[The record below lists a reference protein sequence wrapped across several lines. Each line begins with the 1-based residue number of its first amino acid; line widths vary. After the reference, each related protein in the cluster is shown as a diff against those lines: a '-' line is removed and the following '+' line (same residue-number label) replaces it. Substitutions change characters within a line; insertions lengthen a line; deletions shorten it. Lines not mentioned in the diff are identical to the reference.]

1 MVVLKHK
8 NMKKINRLQLVVL
21 ILETIAIILLFV
33 LIFSI
38 GVKFGIDSK
47 DSITITTHD
56 TVYVVKSKT
65 ELPNL
70 NIKQFKNIIAELES
84 KNNYEATSKNYFGKY
99 QISQTNIALSDYD
112 VDVFMEDKEVQEW
125 VMDDLFY
132 EYLYHTVSYC
142 NKYNGTC
149 VFNLDIDTWTILY
162 GCHCIGYPK
171 IKKWLDKPVKNR
183 LYYQMLNFNSKRNE
197 KS

>member
-1 MVVLKHK
+1 MKRINRFELIQLIHKSIVVL
-8 NMKKINRLQLVVL
+8 LVISIISIFGL
-21 ILETIAIILLFV
+21 MIGRETH
-33 LIFSI
+33 SQ
-38 GVKFGIDSK
+38 KT
-47 DSITITTHD
+47 ITITIHD
-56 TVYVVKSKT
+56 TVYIVKSKT
-65 ELPNL
+65 QLPNL
-70 NIKQFKNIIAELES
+70 TIKQFKNIIGKLES
-84 KNNYEATSKNYFGKY
+84 GNDYSARSKNYFGKY

-112 VDVFMEDKEVQEW
+112 VDVFMDDKEVQEW

-142 NKYNGTC
+142 NKYNGIK

-183 LYYQMLNFNSKRNE
+183 LYYQMIKFNKMRL
-197 KS
+197 

>member
-8 NMKKINRLQLVVL
+8 IMKRINRLDLLRISTVIIVL
-21 ILETIAIILLFV
+21 PVMIGFAINVI
-33 LIFSI
+33 SNN
-38 GVKFGIDSK
+38 
-47 DSITITTHD
+47 ITEKEARQPIIIHD
-56 TVYVVKSKT
+56 TVYVVKTKT

-70 NIKQFKNIIAELES
+70 TIKQFKNIVAELES
-84 KNNYEATSKNYFGKY
+84 KNDYSARSKNYFGKY

-112 VDVFMEDKEVQEW
+112 VDVFMKDKEIQEW

-142 NKYNGTC
+142 NKYNGTRI
-149 VFNLDIDTWTILY
+149 FNLDIDTWTVLY

-183 LYYQMLNFNSKRNE
+183 LYYQMINFNKMRL
-197 KS
+197 

>member
-8 NMKKINRLQLVVL
+8 IMKRINRLDLLKISTVSVVL
-21 ILETIAIILLFV
+21 LFLFV
-33 LIFSI
+33 MII
-38 GVKFGIDSK
+38 RVGVDIVTEKKTPQPI
-47 DSITITTHD
+47 IIHD
-56 TVYVVKSKT
+56 TVYIVKSKT

-70 NIKQFKNIIAELES
+70 TIKQFKNIIAELES
-84 KNNYEATSKNYFGKY
+84 KNDYSARSENYFGKY

-112 VDVFMEDKEVQEW
+112 VDVFMDDKEVQEW

-142 NKYNGTC
+142 NKYNGTRI
-149 VFNLDIDTWTILY
+149 FNLDIDTWTILY

-183 LYYQMLNFNSKRNE
+183 LYYQMINFNKMRL
-197 KS
+197 

>member
-8 NMKKINRLQLVVL
+8 IMKRINRFKLVKIVFV
-21 ILETIAIILLFV
+21 IIMISAIMMFFMRVGVVIGKSGIENKTIII
-33 LIFSI
+33 
-38 GVKFGIDSK
+38 
-47 DSITITTHD
+47 HD
-56 TVYVVKSKT
+56 TIYVVKSKT

-70 NIKQFKNIIAELES
+70 TIKQFKNIIAELES
-84 KNNYEATSKNYFGKY
+84 KNDYSARSKNYFGKY

-112 VDVFMEDKEVQEW
+112 VDVFMNDKEVQEW

-142 NKYNGTC
+142 NKYNGTK
-149 VFNLDIDTWTILY
+149 VFDLEIDTWVILY

-171 IKKWLDKPVKNR
+171 IKKWLNKPVKNR
-183 LYYQMLNFNSKRNE
+183 LYYQMVNFNKMRL
-197 KS
+197 

>member
-1 MVVLKHK
+1 MVVLKNK
-8 NMKKINRLQLVVL
+8 IMKKINRLQLVIL
-21 ILETIAIILLFV
+21 IAKTITIISFFVAIFA
-33 LIFSI
+33 I
-38 GVKFGIDSK
+38 GVQFGVDSQ
-47 DSITITTHD
+47 SLAIRTIYD
-56 TVYVVKSKT
+56 TVYIVKSKT

-70 NIKQFKNIIAELES
+70 TIKQFKNIVAEIES
-84 KNNYEATSKNYFGKY
+84 KNDYSARSKNYFGKY

-112 VDVFMEDKEVQEW
+112 VDMFMDDKEVQEW

-142 NKYNGTC
+142 NKYNGTRI
-149 VFNLDIDTWTILY
+149 FNLDIDTWTILY

-183 LYYQMLNFNSKRNE
+183 LYYQMINFNKMRL
-197 KS
+197 

>member
-1 MVVLKHK
+1 MAVLKHK
-8 NMKKINRLQLVVL
+8 IMKRINRLDLLRISTVIIVL
-21 ILETIAIILLFV
+21 PVMIGFAINI
-33 LIFSI
+33 ISNN
-38 GVKFGIDSK
+38 
-47 DSITITTHD
+47 ITEKEARQPIIIHD
-56 TVYVVKSKT
+56 TVYVVKTKT

-70 NIKQFKNIIAELES
+70 TIKQFKNIVAEIES
-84 KNNYEATSKNYFGKY
+84 KNDYSARSKNYFGKY

-112 VDVFMEDKEVQEW
+112 VDMFMDDKEVQEW

-142 NKYNGTC
+142 NKYNGTRI
-149 VFNLDIDTWTILY
+149 FNLDIDTWTILY

-183 LYYQMLNFNSKRNE
+183 LYYQMINFNKMRS
-197 KS
+197 

>member
-1 MVVLKHK
+1 MAVLKHK
-8 NMKKINRLQLVVL
+8 IMKRINRLDLLRISTVIIVL
-21 ILETIAIILLFV
+21 PVMIGFAINI
-33 LIFSI
+33 ISNN
-38 GVKFGIDSK
+38 
-47 DSITITTHD
+47 ITEKEARQPIIIHD
-56 TVYVVKSKT
+56 TVYVVKTKT

-70 NIKQFKNIIAELES
+70 TIKQFKNIVAEIES
-84 KNNYEATSKNYFGKY
+84 KNDYSARSKNYFGKY

-112 VDVFMEDKEVQEW
+112 VDMFMDDKEVQEW

-142 NKYNGTC
+142 NKYNGTRI
-149 VFNLDIDTWTILY
+149 FNLDIDTWTILY

-183 LYYQMLNFNSKRNE
+183 LYYQMINFNKMRL
-197 KS
+197 

>member
-8 NMKKINRLQLVVL
+8 IMKRINRLDLLRISTVIIVL
-21 ILETIAIILLFV
+21 PVMIGFAINVI
-33 LIFSI
+33 SNN
-38 GVKFGIDSK
+38 
-47 DSITITTHD
+47 ITEKEARQPIIIHD
-56 TVYVVKSKT
+56 TVYVVKTKT

-70 NIKQFKNIIAELES
+70 TIKQFKNIIAELES
-84 KNNYEATSKNYFGKY
+84 KNDYSARSKNYFGKY

-112 VDVFMEDKEVQEW
+112 VDMFMDDKEVQEW

-142 NKYNGTC
+142 NKYNGTRI
-149 VFNLDIDTWTILY
+149 FNLDIDTWTVLY

-183 LYYQMLNFNSKRNE
+183 LYYQMINFNKMRL
-197 KS
+197 

>member
-8 NMKKINRLQLVVL
+8 IMKRINRLDLLRISTVIIVL
-21 ILETIAIILLFV
+21 PVMIGFAINVI
-33 LIFSI
+33 SNN
-38 GVKFGIDSK
+38 
-47 DSITITTHD
+47 ITEKEARQPIIIHD
-56 TVYVVKSKT
+56 TVYVVKTKT

-70 NIKQFKNIIAELES
+70 TIKQFKNIIAELES
-84 KNNYEATSKNYFGKY
+84 KNNYSARSKNYFGKY

-112 VDVFMEDKEVQEW
+112 VDMFMDDKEVQEW

-142 NKYNGTC
+142 NKYNGTRI
-149 VFNLDIDTWTILY
+149 FNLDIDTWTVLY

-183 LYYQMLNFNSKRNE
+183 LYYQMINFNKMRL
-197 KS
+197 

>member
-1 MVVLKHK
+1 MAVLKHK
-8 NMKKINRLQLVVL
+8 IMKRINRLDLLRISTVIIVL
-21 ILETIAIILLFV
+21 PVMIGFAINI
-33 LIFSI
+33 ISNN
-38 GVKFGIDSK
+38 
-47 DSITITTHD
+47 ITEKEARQPIIIHD
-56 TVYVVKSKT
+56 TVYIVKSKT

-70 NIKQFKNIIAELES
+70 TIKQFKNIVAEIES
-84 KNNYEATSKNYFGKY
+84 KNDYSARSKNYFGKY

-112 VDVFMEDKEVQEW
+112 VDMFMDDKEVQEW

-142 NKYNGTC
+142 NKYNGTRI
-149 VFNLDIDTWTILY
+149 FNLDIDTWTILY

-183 LYYQMLNFNSKRNE
+183 LYYQMINFNKMRL
-197 KS
+197 

>member
-8 NMKKINRLQLVVL
+8 IMKRINRLDLLRISTVIIVL
-21 ILETIAIILLFV
+21 PVMIGFAINI
-33 LIFSI
+33 ISNN
-38 GVKFGIDSK
+38 
-47 DSITITTHD
+47 ITEKEARQPIIIHD
-56 TVYVVKSKT
+56 TVYVVKTKT

-70 NIKQFKNIIAELES
+70 TIKQFKNIVAELES
-84 KNNYEATSKNYFGKY
+84 KNDYSARSKNYFGKY

-112 VDVFMEDKEVQEW
+112 VDVFMDDKEVQEW

-142 NKYNGTC
+142 NKYNGTRI
-149 VFNLDIDTWTILY
+149 FNLDIDTWTVLY

-183 LYYQMLNFNSKRNE
+183 LYYQMINFNKMRL
-197 KS
+197 